1 MHGSRADWISGALSR
16 AAAEGMCARA
26 FSLTCFHSAAEHE
39 QPPRRAPAPRR
50 PVPAQQARRRVR
62 PPRANKV
69 AAACPSL
76 IRVSLRGRVQRALRR
91 EGLLCASLRRL
102 GEAREA
108 CRHSQTVQ
116 AHCIQPLLSMPETG
130 DLLPSTMRLKLQ
142 VSHHGKPENAAPWS
156 APPTHSAA
164 QQRFA
169 HAAYAC
175 RAHGGAGVS
184 GSRSGAHGAERDL
197 HVAVEL
203 ARARPRQAVPQ
214 QQRVPGAGVCVACLP
229 GRARCAKV
237 LMLRRSLAHGCWRAP
252 SIGCFVPDHRLRRPP
267 MLRPACCL
275 CCNRLAKRGWGW
287 DRIVPDKGRA
297 AGTLLPRS
305 AQPK

>member
-1 MHGSRADWISGALSR
+1 MPPFADRAGTLHPATLVH
-16 AAAEGMCARA
+16 ARD
-26 FSLTCFHSAAEHE
+26 
-39 QPPRRAPAPRR
+39 RR
-50 PVPAQQARRRVR
+50 PAQQNAPKVAGFAPWKAGECCSMVR
-62 PPRANKV
+62 PANT
-69 AAACPSL
+69 
-76 IRVSLRGRVQRALRR
+76 QRSSATLCTC
-91 EGLLCASLRRL
+91 GVCLLCTR
-102 GEAREA
+102 
-108 CRHSQTVQ
+108 
-116 AHCIQPLLSMPETG
+116 
-130 DLLPSTMRLKLQ
+130 
-142 VSHHGKPENAAPWS
+142 
-156 APPTHSAA
+156 
-164 QQRFA
+164 
-169 HAAYAC
+169 
-175 RAHGGAGVS
+175 GAGVS